1 MKFAA
6 TRSIKPKSMNKACLL
21 ISLMC
26 TLGISPNC
34 FGQNINQRTPQYSIA
49 QPDLVIQ
56 SSQQELVDAF
66 NWAKEK
72 ARFYVQTGKT
82 GPLDAWERGPGSGNV
97 PYLPTYWAGYP
108 KRSAFYSR
116 DFCHQL
122 IGAHLLGLQEENFTM
137 LKAFAASADAG
148 KKWFPLWAI
157 NFNGAPF
164 LLDYRGNDN
173 FVREVPATFELV
185 EKAYELYLWTGD
197 ERYLKDE
204 VIWQYC
210 SKAVTDFIALHDQ
223 QLPNGIAEG
232 TGKGIFQGAASYN
245 EAQDAPLIE
254 SGDGIACQFKAFEAY
269 AEMAALRGET
279 KLAKQFAK
287 KAADLK
293 AFFNQNWGIN
303 NTNTYNRGYTADGKA
318 VDGWGKENSWFMLMK
333 GITEGQQQRTQ
344 LYLDFIYQLLESKDD
359 IPDNIEAISYIP
371 ETFFLHQQNERAW
384 KWMKHIITRLNQQHS
399 YQSATGRNGD
409 YPEVSYVLIRN
420 AVVDLL
426 GIAPQA
432 SAHALSTLSHLPMEI
447 DYVSLQNIRI
457 GQSLVALKQEATHTS
472 TLTLQA
478 GDAPLTWHAGFPG
491 VHQQAW
497 VNGVK
502 KTCRQGK
509 DYLGRVYSYCSLMV
523 KQGEEIRVTL
533 TK

>member
-1 MKFAA
+1 
-6 TRSIKPKSMNKACLL
+6 MNKACLL
-21 ISLMC
+21 LLLMC
-26 TLGISPNC
+26 TLGISLDC
-34 FGQNINQRTPQYSIA
+34 FAQNSYNRTTQPPIA
-49 QPDLVIQ
+49 QPDLLIQ
-56 SSQQELVDAF
+56 SSQQELLDAF

-82 GPLDAWERGPGSGNV
+82 GPLDAWERGAGSGNV
-97 PYLPTYWAGYP
+97 AYLPTYWAGYP

-137 LKAFAASADAG
+137 LKAFAASADEG

-164 LLDYRGNDN
+164 LLDYRGNEN

-204 VIWQYC
+204 VIWRYC
-210 SKAVTDFIALHDQ
+210 SKAVTDFIVLHDQ

-269 AEMAALRGET
+269 AQMAALRGEA
-279 KLAKQFAK
+279 KLAKLFAK

-293 AFFNQNWGIN
+293 TFFNQNWGTT

-318 VDGWGKENSWFMLMK
+318 VAGWGKENSWFMPMK
-333 GITEGQQQRTQ
+333 GLTEGNVPRTQ
-344 LYLDFIYQLLESKDD
+344 LYLDFINQRLESKDD

-371 ETFFLHQQNERAW
+371 ETFFLHQQNETAW

-420 AVVDLL
+420 TVVDLL
-426 GIAPQA
+426 GITPQA
-432 SAHALSTLSHLPMEI
+432 SAHALSTLSHLPAEI
-447 DYVSLQNIRI
+447 DYLGLENIRI
-457 GQSLVALKQEATHTS
+457 GQSLVALKQEGSHTS
-472 TLTLQA
+472 TLRLQA
-478 GDAPLTWHAGFPG
+478 GDAPLNWQAGFPG

-502 KTCRQGK
+502 KACRQGK
-509 DYLGRVYSYCSLMV
+509 DQSGRVYSYCKLRV
-523 KQGEEIRVTL
+523 NPGEVVRVTL
-533 TK
+533 KGN

>member
-1 MKFAA
+1 
-6 TRSIKPKSMNKACLL
+6 MNKACLL

-26 TLGISPNC
+26 TLGASLDC
-34 FGQNINQRTPQYSIA
+34 FGQNTDKRNVQPSTA
-49 QPDLVIQ
+49 QSDLVIQ
-56 SSQQELVDAF
+56 SSQQELLDAF

-82 GPLDAWERGPGSGNV
+82 GPLDAWERGAGSGNV
-97 PYLPTYWAGYP
+97 SYLPTYWAGYP

-137 LKAFAASADAG
+137 LKAFAASADEG

-204 VIWQYC
+204 VIWRYC

-245 EAQDAPLIE
+245 EARDAPLIE

-269 AEMAALRGET
+269 AKMAALRGEA
-279 KLAKQFAK
+279 KLAKLFAK
-287 KAADLK
+287 KATDLK
-293 AFFNQNWGIN
+293 TFFNQNWGTK

-318 VDGWGKENSWFMLMK
+318 VDGWGKENSWFMPMK
-333 GITEGQQQRTQ
+333 GLTEGNVARTQ
-344 LYLDFIYQLLESKDD
+344 LYLDFINQRLESKDD

-371 ETFFLHQQNERAW
+371 ETFFLHQQNETAW
-384 KWMKHIITRLNQQHS
+384 KWMKHIITRLSQQHS

-420 AVVDLL
+420 TVVDLL
-426 GIAPQA
+426 GITPKA
-432 SAHALSTLSHLPMEI
+432 SAHALSTLSHLPAEI
-447 DYVSLQNIRI
+447 DYLSLENIRI
-457 GQSLVALKQEATHTS
+457 GQSLVALKQEGSHTS
-472 TLTLQA
+472 TLRLQA
-478 GDAPLTWHAGFPG
+478 GDAPLNWQAGFPG
-491 VHQQAW
+491 GHEQLW

-509 DYLGRVYSYCSLMV
+509 DQSGRVYSYCKLRV
-523 KQGEEIRVTL
+523 KPGEVVRVTL
-533 TK
+533 NG